1 MNKLRIYAAGGTG
14 LNMVQD
20 HIKELNLPMTMA
32 LDIVKI
38 DTGLSNFEEDSSAF
52 YRIPGAGAGS
62 HPLTGYNLSREHI
75 PEILKDHAPGT
86 VNVVVYGIGG
96 GTGPGIGIQLVEELI
111 SRGHTTF
118 VQVVGSTLS
127 SRDSLNTSN
136 ALKSLQ
142 ALVSRT
148 SRPVSICYYQN
159 TEGEHDNPRF
169 GSEDKV
175 NKELA
180 KDFAR
185 LSLLTSETH
194 RRLDREDIVNFLN
207 YPKVTTVKP
216 QLTELIFSGIEGQGD
231 ILEMYRGK
239 VISTVSL
246 MTEGKQS
253 PPSLSQAY
261 SAEGYYHHDTVKEYG
276 DKVYDQIMF
285 LTACNLQGYHSSV
298 VEIYNQQLDVETT
311 LGETEG
317 LEIDETKLSAG
328 GAFF

>member
-20 HIKELNLPMTMA
+20 HIEALNLPMTMEH
-32 LDIVKI
+32 DVVKI
-38 DTGLSNFEEDSSAF
+38 DTGLSNFKEDSSAF

-62 HPLTGYNLSREHI
+62 HPLTGYELSREHI

-111 SRGHTTF
+111 TRGHTTF
-118 VQVVGSTLS
+118 VLVVGSTLS

-142 ALVSRT
+142 ALVSRS
-148 SRPVSICYYQN
+148 SRPVSVCYYQN
-159 TEGEHDNPRF
+159 THGENDNPRF

-185 LSLLTSETH
+185 ISLLTSETH

-216 QLTELIFSGIEGQGD
+216 QLTELIFSGIEGQGE
-231 ILEMYRGK
+231 ILELYRGK
-239 VISTVSL
+239 VIATVSL
-246 MTEGKQS
+246 MTEGEQT
-253 PPSLSQAY
+253 PPLLNQAY
-261 SAEGYYHHDTVKEYG
+261 SAEGYYHNDIIKEYG
-276 DKVYDQIMF
+276 DKIYDQVMF
-285 LTACNLQGYHSSV
+285 LTGCNLHGYLDTIT
-298 VEIYNQQLDVETT
+298 EIYNQQLSVEAT
-311 LGETEG
+311 LGQAEG
-317 LEIDETKLSAG
+317 LEIDETKLGES